1 MSLTGGRGPATSTST
16 PPGPTTAH
24 AVARGVLLLLGGVL
38 VILVVQPVGPQPLY
52 WMPLIIGL
60 TYLASSAAGG
70 RSGGLWIPGLIV
82 TAWGVATTT
91 VLSETIQAD
100 FTATT
105 ILAIG
110 IGAIL
115 ATQLPRVGI
124 PCNPLAI
131 AVIVAAIGGLEL
143 LEAQVGGIFPQ
154 GWPWGTFL
162 MLGGLWE
169 LRPAVTRPSKSRQAA

>member
-1 MSLTGGRGPATSTST
+1 MSLTGGRGPATST
-16 PPGPTTAH
+16 PPGPTTVH
-24 AVARGVLLLLGGVL
+24 AVARGVLLLLGGVV
-38 VILVVQPVGPQPLY
+38 VILVVQPVGPKQLY

-60 TYLASSAAGG
+60 TYLVSSAAGG
-70 RSGGLWIPGLIV
+70 RSGGLWVPGLIV

-91 VLSETIQAD
+91 VLSGMIQAD

-131 AVIVAAIGGLEL
+131 AVIV
-143 LEAQVGGIFPQ
+143 
-154 GWPWGTFL
+154 
-162 MLGGLWE
+162 GLWI
-169 LRPAVTRPSKSRQAA
+169 